1 MDELHFNMSAGYF
14 EGLLRGF
21 RAGILKQ
28 TDYINLSQCDTLD
41 GNVIGQCEFRMKP
54 IFGVFFFF

>member
-1 MDELHFNMSAGYF
+1 MCVTHLLQPNMALSELFFNMDSGYF

-28 TDYINLSQCDTLD
+28 SDYINLTQCENLD
-41 GNVIGQCEFRMKP
+41 GAC
-54 IFGVFFFF
+54 